1 MVMFMQRILKMKYT
15 IIRTLTEIKYF
26 LKTHD
31 DIEMFVIASLLGTIA
46 AFYIYCVWSL
56 VT

>member
-1 MVMFMQRILKMKYT
+1 MHRILKMKYM
-15 IIRTLTEIKYF
+15 ILRTLTEIKYF
-26 LKTHD
+26 FKTHD

>member
-1 MVMFMQRILKMKYT
+1 MKYMNK
-15 IIRTLTEIKYF
+15 IVNF
-26 LKTHD
+26 LKEKD
-31 DIEMFVIASLLGTIA
+31 DIELFVVGSLLSTIA